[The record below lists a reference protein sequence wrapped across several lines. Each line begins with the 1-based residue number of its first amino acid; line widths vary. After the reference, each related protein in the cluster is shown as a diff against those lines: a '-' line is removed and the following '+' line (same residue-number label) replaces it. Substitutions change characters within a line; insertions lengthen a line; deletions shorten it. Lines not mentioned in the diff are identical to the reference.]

1 MVVYDESTID
11 KPGVKGT
18 RRRARLRG
26 LASLLPGT
34 SSTRPAPRLAARRA
48 PPHPGY
54 FLETRFLKPLGITQQ
69 ALAATLGIS
78 RRRVNEL
85 IRGHRGIT
93 ADTAVRLAMFFGN
106 EASFWMQLQ
115 TDWDLHEAMVALR
128 LSEARGALRPPPA
141 RKPG

>member
-1 MVVYDESTID
+1 VPDDRTPDLPMMAKLAIKT
-11 KPGVKGT
+11 G
-18 RRRARLRG
+18 RRRGGAAAA
-26 LASLLPGT
+26 LAPAA
-34 SSTRPAPRLAARRA
+34 RPAPRLAARRA

-69 ALAATLGIS
+69 ALAATLGVS

-115 TDWDLHEAMVALR
+115 TDWDLHEAAKR
-128 LSEARGALRPPPA
+128 IQG
-141 RKPG
+141 

>member
-1 MVVYDESTID
+1 MNALTPLMMAKFAAKTGRPKSVAGAS
-11 KPGVKGT
+11 
-18 RRRARLRG
+18 G
-26 LASLLPGT
+26 LAPRT
-34 SSTRPAPRLAARRA
+34 APRLSARRA
-48 PPHPGY
+48 PAHPGH

-69 ALAATLGIS
+69 ALAATLGVS

-115 TDWDLHEAMVALR
+115 TDWDLHEAAKR
-128 LSEARGALRPPPA
+128 LQG
-141 RKPG
+141 

>member
-1 MVVYDESTID
+1 MMAKLVAGAKT
-11 KPGVKGT
+11 G
-18 RRRARLRG
+18 RRRLRG
-26 LASLLPGT
+26 APPVMGAAAPIGLRS
-34 SSTRPAPRLAARRA
+34 APRLTARRA

-69 ALAATLGIS
+69 ALATTLGIS

-115 TDWDLHEAMVALR
+115 TDWDLHEATKR
-128 LSEARGALRPPPA
+128 IQG
-141 RKPG
+141 

>member
-1 MVVYDESTID
+1 VLTPRLPDALTMAKLGS
-11 KPGVKGT
+11 KSG
-18 RRRARLRG
+18 RRSAGGPLGPRSGARA
-26 LASLLPGT
+26 
-34 SSTRPAPRLAARRA
+34 APRLAARRA

-69 ALAATLGIS
+69 ALAVTLGVS

-106 EASFWMQLQ
+106 EAAFWMQLQ
-115 TDWDLHEAMVALR
+115 TDWDLHEAAKR
-128 LSEARGALRPPPA
+128 LQV
-141 RKPG
+141 

>member
-1 MVVYDESTID
+1 MPDDRAPDLQMMAKLAS
-11 KPGVKGT
+11 KAG
-18 RRRARLRG
+18 RRRSGASVA
-26 LASLLPGT
+26 LAAPP
-34 SSTRPAPRLAARRA
+34 RPAPRLAARRA

-69 ALAATLGIS
+69 ALAATLGVS

-115 TDWDLHEAMVALR
+115 TEWDLHEAAKR
-128 LSEARGALRPPPA
+128 IQG
-141 RKPG
+141 

>member
-1 MVVYDESTID
+1 MGKVASKT
-11 KPGVKGT
+11 G
-18 RRRARLRG
+18 RRAAGSPLG
-26 LASLLPGT
+26 LAAAAR
-34 SSTRPAPRLAARRA
+34 STPRLTARRA

-69 ALAATLGIS
+69 ALAATLGVS

-106 EASFWMQLQ
+106 EAAFWMQLQ
-115 TDWDLHEAMVALR
+115 TDWDLHEAAKR
-128 LSEARGALRPPPA
+128 LQT
-141 RKPG
+141 